1 MTEWRFKVTG
11 SAVRFADTLNCCCCD
26 MYNEG
31 SADDDARLLILAYLG
46 GSPYLLLAL
55 VGRLL
60 MCMVVAVC
68 DGNEG
73 LAAIKNN
80 PDIAMVITDMRY
92 CACGI
97 VRLVVWPLWLC
108 VIVVSNVGINLS
120 IKYIAESMIIGL
132 DSLGFLHYFHRKLSC
147 LISAICAYF

>member
-1 MTEWRFKVTG
+1 MLT
-11 SAVRFADTLNCCCCD
+11 S
-26 MYNEG
+26 
-31 SADDDARLLILAYLG
+31 LG

-92 CACGI
+92 CAGGI
-97 VRLVVWPLWLC
+97 VRLVVWPSGQC

-120 IKYIAESMIIGL
+120 IKYIAESINIGL
-132 DSLGFLHYFHRKLSC
+132 DSLGFLYYFHRTFSFM
-147 LISAICAYF
+147 ISAICAYL

>member
-1 MTEWRFKVTG
+1 M
-11 SAVRFADTLNCCCCD
+11 
-26 MYNEG
+26 
-31 SADDDARLLILAYLG
+31 G
-46 GSPYLLLAL
+46 GSPHLLLAR
-55 VGRLL
+55 VGRL
-60 MCMVVAVC
+60 MCMEVAVC

-92 CACGI
+92 CAGGI

-108 VIVVSNVGINLS
+108 VIVVSKVGINLS

-132 DSLGFLHYFHRKLSC
+132 FCPLIRLVSFLFSIRSFH
-147 LISAICAYF
+147 A

>member
-1 MTEWRFKVTG
+1 MLT
-11 SAVRFADTLNCCCCD
+11 S
-26 MYNEG
+26 
-31 SADDDARLLILAYLG
+31 LG
-46 GSPYLLLAL
+46 GSPYLLLAR

-92 CACGI
+92 CAGGI

-108 VIVVSNVGINLS
+108 VIVVSKVGINLS
-120 IKYIAESMIIGL
+120 IKYIAESINIGL
-132 DSLGFLHYFHRKLSC
+132 FCPLIRLVSFLFSIRNFH
-147 LISAICAYF
+147 A

>member
-1 MTEWRFKVTG
+1 MLT
-11 SAVRFADTLNCCCCD
+11 S
-26 MYNEG
+26 M
-31 SADDDARLLILAYLG
+31 G
-46 GSPYLLLAL
+46 GSQHLLLAR

-60 MCMVVAVC
+60 MCTQVAAC

-97 VRLVVWPLWLC
+97 VRLVVWPSGQC
-108 VIVVSNVGINLS
+108 VIVVINEVS
-120 IKYIAESMIIGL
+120 I
-132 DSLGFLHYFHRKLSC
+132 
-147 LISAICAYF
+147 

>member
-1 MTEWRFKVTG
+1 MLT
-11 SAVRFADTLNCCCCD
+11 S
-26 MYNEG
+26 
-31 SADDDARLLILAYLG
+31 LG
-46 GSPYLLLAL
+46 GSPYLLLAR

-92 CACGI
+92 CAGGI

-108 VIVVSNVGINLS
+108 VIVVSNEVS
-120 IKYIAESMIIGL
+120 ISAFDAS
-132 DSLGFLHYFHRKLSC
+132 RNP
-147 LISAICAYF
+147 LISVLIRLVSFIIFIGRFHS

>member
-1 MTEWRFKVTG
+1 MLT
-11 SAVRFADTLNCCCCD
+11 S
-26 MYNEG
+26 
-31 SADDDARLLILAYLG
+31 LG

-92 CACGI
+92 CAGGI
-97 VRLVVWPLWLC
+97 VRLVVWPSGQC

-120 IKYIAESMIIGL
+120 IKYIAESINIGL
-132 DSLGFLHYFHRKLSC
+132 SCPFYSLYSLGFLYYFLSETFMPDSAFLGPC
-147 LISAICAYF
+147 LVLSF

>member
-1 MTEWRFKVTG
+1 MLT
-11 SAVRFADTLNCCCCD
+11 S
-26 MYNEG
+26 
-31 SADDDARLLILAYLG
+31 LG
-46 GSPYLLLAL
+46 GSPYLLLAR

-92 CACGI
+92 RCWRRWAAGMLTDEYD
-97 VRLVVWPLWLC
+97 R
-108 VIVVSNVGINLS
+108 
-120 IKYIAESMIIGL
+120 
-132 DSLGFLHYFHRKLSC
+132 
-147 LISAICAYF
+147 

>member
-1 MTEWRFKVTG
+1 MLT
-11 SAVRFADTLNCCCCD
+11 S
-26 MYNEG
+26 
-31 SADDDARLLILAYLG
+31 LG
-46 GSPYLLLAL
+46 GSPYLLLAR

-92 CACGI
+92 CAGGI

-108 VIVVSNVGINLS
+108 VIVVSKVGINLS
-120 IKYIAESMIIGL
+120 IKYIAESINIGL
-132 DSLGFLHYFHRKLSC
+132 SCPFYSLYSLGFLYYFLSETFMPDSAFLGPC
-147 LISAICAYF
+147 LVLSF